1 MDSLRVLIN
10 GMAELERRFRALE
23 KRFGKL
29 DERVKVIEDNTCNH
43 ESRLEDLEKWQEKV
57 DDQIDGY

>member
-1 MDSLRVLIN
+1 MGKTMDSLRVLI
-10 GMAELERRFRALE
+10 GLERRFRALE

-29 DERVKVIEDNTCNH
+29 DERVCVIEENTCNH

>member
-1 MDSLRVLIN
+1 ME
-10 GMAELERRFRALE
+10 ELERGWRALE
-23 KRFGKL
+23 KLFGKL
-29 DERVKVIEDNTCNH
+29 DERVCVIEENTCNH